1 MMMKKILSAAM
12 MLSMIAGTSALAASD
27 EDRQEARQER
37 KAERVEKREERREGK
52 AEARKERP
60 AALNIERARERVQ
73 EKREQ
78 VQEHREQVR
87 ERRDDL
93 KDRRQELKDAR
104 AQGEDVREQ
113 RLRLQGRQDR
123 VQEQAQRV
131 RQQRERVQDQRER
144 VQDRAQQQQ
153 RVEQQRRA
161 EWLRQYRAG
170 MYRLR
175 DRDSG
180 RSWYS
185 YDRYRPTYYAS
196 QRYRLPTSYR
206 YPTGWYVRTWGFG
219 DVMPRS
225 FYGQSY
231 YLNWWQ
237 YGLPRPPIGS
247 EWVRMRDD
255 AILVDVWNG
264 RVLAV
269 YYDLFW

>member
-1 MMMKKILSAAM
+1 MKKILSAAM
-12 MLSMIAGTSALAASD
+12 MLSMIAGTSALAAPD
-27 EDRQEARQER
+27 RDRQETREER
-37 KAERVEKREERREGK
+37 KAEKAEKRQDK

-60 AALNIERARERVQ
+60 AAVNVERARERVQ
-73 EKREQ
+73 DKREQ
-78 VQEHREQVR
+78 VQERREQVR
-87 ERRDDL
+87 DRRDDL
-93 KDRRQELKDAR
+93 KDRRQELKQDR
-104 AQGEDVREQ
+104 AEGQDVREQ
-113 RLRLQGRQDR
+113 RLRLQERQDR

-144 VQDRAQQQQ
+144 VQDRAQ
-153 RVEQQRRA
+153 QQRRA

-185 YDRYRPTYYAS
+185 YDRYRPTYHA
-196 QRYRLPTSYR
+196 QRRHRLPTAYR
-206 YPTGWYVRTWGFG
+206 YPSGWYSRTWSFG

-237 YGLPRPPIGS
+237 YGLPRPPIGA

-255 AILVDVWNG
+255 AMLVDVWNG

>member
-1 MMMKKILSAAM
+1 MKKILSAAM
-12 MLSMIAGTSALAASD
+12 MLSMIAGTSALAAPES
-27 EDRQEARQER
+27 DRQEARQER
-37 KAERVEKREERREGK
+37 KAEKAEKREDK

-60 AALNIERARERVQ
+60 AALNVARARERVQ
-73 EKREQ
+73 DKREQ
-78 VQEHREQVR
+78 VQEKREQVR

-93 KDRRQELKDAR
+93 KERRQDLKEAH
-104 AQGEDVREQ
+104 QEGKDVREQ
-113 RLRLQGRQDR
+113 RVRLQERQDR
-123 VQEQAQRV
+123 VQEQARQV

-153 RVEQQRRA
+153 RAEQQRRA

-196 QRYRLPTSYR
+196 QRYRLPTAYHN
-206 YPTGWYVRTWGFG
+206 PTGWYSRNWGFG

-237 YGLPRPPIGS
+237 YGLPRPPIGG

-255 AILVDVWNG
+255 AMLVDVWNG